1 MQIISWNVDGLD
13 KELLPPRHLNLIST
27 ISQFDVIFLQEVVG
41 ETWDIVKT
49 QLVDYEHLIGKTIDW
64 VSQLEKPENFEFCWQ
79 IKITLNL
86 IFFGS
91 PALV

>member
-64 VSQLEKPENFEFCWQ
+64 VSQLEKPVIFEFCWQ
-79 IKITLNL
+79 IKI
-86 IFFGS
+86 S
-91 PALV
+91 